1 MEENLIMD
9 VSGAWV
15 RKDVGSAVQRMNA
28 KADETER
35 LFLDKHQ
42 SRLQSSRGS
51 KTALQQ
57 GRQKLRGQSR

>member
-42 SRLQSSRGS
+42 GRLQSSLDS
-51 KTALQQ
+51 ETALRHS
-57 GRQKLRGQSR
+57 RQKLRGQSR

>member
-42 SRLQSSRGS
+42 GRLKSSLDS
-51 KTALQQ
+51 KTTT
-57 GRQKLRGQSR
+57 GHSRQKLHGQSR

>member
-1 MEENLIMD
+1 MDDVLIMD

-35 LFLDKHQ
+35 RFLARHLGRVPDT
-42 SRLQSSRGS
+42 LDP
-51 KTALQQ
+51 KTACD
-57 GRQKLRGQSR
+57 RDKQKPLD

>member
-42 SRLQSSRGS
+42 GRLQSTRDS
-51 KTALQQ
+51 KTALRH
-57 GRQKLRGQSR
+57 GRQKLRGKSR